1 MKSLLLVLMLSCS
14 LVMPVWAAQSPD
26 QLVQETS
33 KLMLAK
39 LKEERDVIKKN
50 PERIYDLVQ
59 QIVLPHF
66 DFEYM
71 SQLVLAK
78 NWKRATD
85 AQRKAF
91 VGEFR
96 TLLVRTYATSLNE
109 YTDQKLTYL
118 PFRQNPGDT
127 EVTVRTEVEQPG
139 GLPIPIDYRL
149 HQRDGE
155 WVVFDVIIDAVSLV
169 NNYRT
174 TFAKEV
180 RQGDIDGLIKTLA
193 DRNKQAKRG

>member
-1 MKSLLLVLMLSCS
+1 MKNLMLVLILSCS
-14 LVMPVWAAQSPD
+14 LVAAVWANQAPD

-33 KLMLAK
+33 KLMLNK

-50 PERIYDLVQ
+50 PGRIYDLVQ

-78 NWKRATD
+78 YWRRASD
-85 AQRKAF
+85 EQRKAF
-91 VGEFR
+91 VNEFR

-139 GLPIPIDYRL
+139 GMPIPIDYRL
-149 HQRDGE
+149 HQRDGN
-155 WVVFDVIIDAVSLV
+155 WIVFDVIIDGVSLV

-174 TFAKEV
+174 SFAKEI
-180 RQGDIDGLIKTLA
+180 RGGDIDGLVKTLA
-193 DRNKQAKRG
+193 DRNNQAKRD

>member
-1 MKSLLLVLMLSCS
+1 MKNLLLVLLLSCGFTS
-14 LVMPVWAAQSPD
+14 AVWANQAPD

-33 KLMLAK
+33 KQMLAK

-91 VGEFR
+91 VSEFR

-118 PFRQNPGDT
+118 PFRQNQGDT

-149 HQRDGE
+149 HQRDNE
-155 WVVFDVIIDAVSLV
+155 WIVFDVIIDNVSLV
-169 NNYRT
+169 SNYRT

-180 RQGDIDGLIKTLA
+180 RQGDIDGLIKTLV
-193 DRNKQAKRG
+193 DRNKQARRE